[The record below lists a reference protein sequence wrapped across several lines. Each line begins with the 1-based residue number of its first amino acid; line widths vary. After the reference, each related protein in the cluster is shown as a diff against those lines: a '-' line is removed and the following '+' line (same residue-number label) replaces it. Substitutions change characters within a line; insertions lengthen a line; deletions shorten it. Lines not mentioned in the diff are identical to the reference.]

1 MSNKFE
7 QLWQALSDYL
17 TDHPKLKTF
26 FEYSVAL
33 IVAIVSA
40 FLQAYTF
47 RAFIIPP
54 IVEGEN
60 FAPLITGGISGISQI
75 IVKIIQL
82 FNFLPM
88 FEGKTIQAFLYISFN
103 IPLFLLAYK
112 GIGKRFAI
120 FSLINVAFT
129 SLFIEI
135 LPVGILTLF
144 SISGEMLS
152 RALFAG
158 IVGGIASAIAFQAEI
173 SSGGLDVIT
182 YYIANVKSTSV
193 GKYAVTFNAVILV
206 IFTSLIF
213 ISEDS
218 ETFGEGALN
227 SFLYSI
233 IFFFTAS
240 RIVDAFNS
248 RNKKTQI
255 QIISAYDNLPKII
268 MANFPH
274 GCTVVPA
281 IGGFSGDPRNIIY
294 MVVSSFE
301 VKQLVKLVRKVDP
314 NSFINVSN
322 STQVYGRFFIKPVK

>member
-1 MSNKFE
+1 MMAKIE
-7 QLWQALSDYL
+7 QLWQSISDYL
-17 TDHPKLKTF
+17 MDHPKLKALLEYAFAF
-26 FEYSVAL
+26 FIAAL
-33 IVAIVSA
+33 SA

-54 IVEGEN
+54 VTNNEV
-60 FAPLITGGISGISQI
+60 FAPLITGGISGTSQI
-75 IVKIIQL
+75 LVKIIEI
-82 FNFLPM
+82 FNLLPM

-103 IPLFLLAYK
+103 IPLFWLAFK

-129 SLFIEI
+129 SFFIEI
-135 LPVGILTLF
+135 LPIGILTLF
-144 SISGEMLS
+144 DISSDMLS

-158 IVGGIASAIAFQAEI
+158 IIGGIASAIAFQAEI

-213 ISEDS
+213 LTDESQ
-218 ETFGEGALN
+218 TLGQGALN

-255 QIISAYDNLPKII
+255 QIISSQENLPKII

-301 VKQLVKLVRKVDP
+301 VKQVVKLVRKSDP

>member
-1 MSNKFE
+1 MMAKIE
-7 QLWQALSDYL
+7 QLWQSISDYL
-17 TDHPKLKTF
+17 MDHPKLKALLEYAFAF
-26 FEYSVAL
+26 FIAVL
-33 IVAIVSA
+33 SA

-54 IVEGEN
+54 VTNNEV
-60 FAPLITGGISGISQI
+60 FAPLITGGISGTSQI
-75 IVKIIQL
+75 LVKIIEI
-82 FNFLPM
+82 FNLLPM

-103 IPLFLLAYK
+103 IPLFWLAFK

-129 SLFIEI
+129 SFFIEI
-135 LPVGILTLF
+135 LPIGILTLF
-144 SISGEMLS
+144 DISSDMLS

-158 IVGGIASAIAFQAEI
+158 IIGGIASAIAFQAEI

-213 ISEDS
+213 LTDESQ
-218 ETFGEGALN
+218 TLGQGALN

-255 QIISAYDNLPKII
+255 QIISSQENLPKII

-301 VKQLVKLVRKVDP
+301 VKQVVKLVRKSDP

>member
-1 MSNKFE
+1 MMAKIE
-7 QLWQALSDYL
+7 QLWQSISDYL
-17 TDHPKLKTF
+17 MDHPKLKALLEYAFAF
-26 FEYSVAL
+26 FIAVL
-33 IVAIVSA
+33 SA

-54 IVEGEN
+54 VTNNEV
-60 FAPLITGGISGISQI
+60 FAPLITGGISGTSQI
-75 IVKIIQL
+75 LVKIIEI
-82 FNFLPM
+82 FNLLPM

-103 IPLFLLAYK
+103 IPLFWLAFK

-120 FSLINVAFT
+120 FSLLNVAFT
-129 SLFIEI
+129 SFFIEI
-135 LPVGILTLF
+135 LPIGILTLF
-144 SISGEMLS
+144 DISSDMLS

-158 IVGGIASAIAFQAEI
+158 IIGGIASAIAFQAEI

-213 ISEDS
+213 LTDESQ
-218 ETFGEGALN
+218 TLGQGALN

-255 QIISAYDNLPKII
+255 QIISSQENLPKII

-301 VKQLVKLVRKVDP
+301 VKQVVKLVRKSDP

>member
-1 MSNKFE
+1 MMANIE
-7 QLWQALSDYL
+7 QLWQSISDYL
-17 TDHPKLKTF
+17 MDHPKLKALLEYAFAF
-26 FEYSVAL
+26 FIAVLS
-33 IVAIVSA
+33 S

-54 IVEGEN
+54 VNNNEVY
-60 FAPLITGGISGISQI
+60 APLITGGISGTSQI
-75 IVKIIQL
+75 IVKIVEI
-82 FNFLPM
+82 FNLLPM

-103 IPLFLLAYK
+103 IPLFWLAFK

-129 SLFIEI
+129 SFFIEI
-135 LPVGILTLF
+135 LPIGILTLF
-144 SISGEMLS
+144 DISSDMLS

-158 IVGGIASAIAFQAEI
+158 IIGGIASAIAFQAEI

-193 GKYAVTFNAVILV
+193 GKYAVTFNAIILV

-213 ISEDS
+213 LTDESQ
-218 ETFGEGALN
+218 TLGQGALN

-255 QIISAYDNLPKII
+255 QIISSQENLPKII

-301 VKQLVKLVRKVDP
+301 VKQVVKLVRKSDP

-322 STQVYGRFFIKPVK
+322 STQVYGRFFIKPIK

>member
-1 MSNKFE
+1 MMAKIE
-7 QLWQALSDYL
+7 QLWQSISDYL
-17 TDHPKLKTF
+17 MDHPKLKALLEYAFAF
-26 FEYSVAL
+26 FIAVL
-33 IVAIVSA
+33 SA

-54 IVEGEN
+54 VTNNEV
-60 FAPLITGGISGISQI
+60 FAPLITGGISGTSQI
-75 IVKIIQL
+75 LVKIIEI
-82 FNFLPM
+82 FNLLPM

-103 IPLFLLAYK
+103 IPLFWLAFK

-129 SLFIEI
+129 SFFIEI
-135 LPVGILTLF
+135 LPIGILTLF
-144 SISGEMLS
+144 DISSDMLS

-158 IVGGIASAIAFQAEI
+158 IIGGIASAIAFQAEI

-193 GKYAVTFNAVILV
+193 GKYAVTFNAIILV

-213 ISEDS
+213 LTDESQ
-218 ETFGEGALN
+218 TLGQGALN

-255 QIISAYDNLPKII
+255 QIISSQENLPNII

-301 VKQLVKLVRKVDP
+301 VKQVVKLVRKSDP

>member
-1 MSNKFE
+1 MMAKIE
-7 QLWQALSDYL
+7 QLWQSISDYL
-17 TDHPKLKTF
+17 MDHPKLKALLEYAFAF
-26 FEYSVAL
+26 FIAVL
-33 IVAIVSA
+33 SA

-54 IVEGEN
+54 VTNNEV
-60 FAPLITGGISGISQI
+60 FAPLITGGISGTSQI
-75 IVKIIQL
+75 LVKIIEI
-82 FNFLPM
+82 FNLLPM

-103 IPLFLLAYK
+103 IPLFWLAFK

-129 SLFIEI
+129 SFFIEI
-135 LPVGILTLF
+135 LPIGILTLF
-144 SISGEMLS
+144 DISSDMLS

-158 IVGGIASAIAFQAEI
+158 IIGGIASAIAFQAEI

-193 GKYAVTFNAVILV
+193 GKYAVTFNAIILV

-213 ISEDS
+213 LTDESQ
-218 ETFGEGALN
+218 TLGQGALN

-255 QIISAYDNLPKII
+255 QIISSQENLPKII

-301 VKQLVKLVRKVDP
+301 VKQVVKLVRKSDP